1 MSPDLA
7 SASAPMADKIQPPAD
22 PHRWFKWEIVL
33 LLWFAFFLNQAD
45 RQIFGVTLPLIRA
58 EFHLSD
64 QQMGLVAT
72 TFSIVF
78 GLLVPI
84 AGLAGDVFKRR
95 DIVVFSLLVFSL
107 GTLLTGS
114 ASSFVLLLIFRG
126 VATGAGEAFYAP
138 AANSL
143 IAERHVETRARAL
156 SIHQT
161 ANYTGVVLGSL
172 FAGWVADHHG
182 WRAAFTTF
190 GVAGVVWA
198 AVIWLRARGQA
209 KPPAA
214 GRVDLRD
221 QGRLALEAVGVL
233 TRNPLL
239 IGQTIGFC
247 GLVFMLVGYLTW
259 MPTIL
264 YERFHLSLASAGFQ
278 SVVYHH
284 VMGYL
289 GLLIAGVATDRLV
302 RRFPRIR
309 VFSMAVALM
318 LCAPF
323 IWLSA
328 NAGQLWLVYGA
339 LGAFGLFRGVYDA
352 NLYAA
357 MFDEVEDRLR
367 STVAGLIIACAYI
380 VGAFAPW
387 LMGLLKAAYGVRA
400 GLELLSAAA
409 LAAGA
414 VFLVFTLASRR
425 AAKAV

>member
-1 MSPDLA
+1 MSVESKPV
-7 SASAPMADKIQPPAD
+7 S
-22 PHRWFKWEIVL
+22 RWFKWEIVA

-58 EFHLSD
+58 EFHLTD

-84 AGLAGDVFKRR
+84 AGLAGDIFKRR
-95 DIVVFSLLVFSL
+95 DVVVLSLLIFSV
-107 GTLLTGS
+107 GTLLTGTS
-114 ASSFVLLLIFRG
+114 SSFLFLLLFRG

-143 IAERHVETRARAL
+143 IADHHVETRAWAL

-172 FAGWVADHHG
+172 FAGWVADQHG
-182 WRAAFTTF
+182 WRAAFATF
-190 GVAGVVWA
+190 GVAGLIWA
-198 AVIWLRARGQA
+198 GVILWRAKGHA
-209 KPPAA
+209 KIALAPRPNLAEQRQLA
-214 GRVDLRD
+214 GE
-221 QGRLALEAVGVL
+221 ALSVL
-233 TRNPLL
+233 INSPLL
-239 IGQTIGFC
+239 LGQTLGFC

-264 YERFHLSLASAGFQ
+264 YERFYMSLAQAGFS
-278 SVVYHH
+278 SVAYHH
-284 VMGYL
+284 IVGYV
-289 GLLIAGVATDRLV
+289 GLLLAGVATDRV
-302 RRFPRIR
+302 ARRFPRIR
-309 VFSMAVALM
+309 VFSMAFALM

-328 NAGQLWLVYGA
+328 NASALWMVYAA
-339 LGAFGLFRGVYDA
+339 LAAFGLFRGVYDA

-357 MFDEVEDRLR
+357 MFDAVENRLR

-380 VGAFAPW
+380 VGALAPW
-387 LMGLLKAAYGVRA
+387 LMGVLKGAYGVRSS
-400 GLELLSAAA
+400 LELLSYVA
-409 LAAGA
+409 LASGA
-414 VFLVFTLASRR
+414 SFLGLIVVDRR
-425 AAKAV
+425 AAKAC

>member
-1 MSPDLA
+1 MPIEA
-7 SASAPMADKIQPPAD
+7 RTGAEAAPKTGF
-22 PHRWFKWEIVL
+22 WFKWEIVA

-58 EFHLSD
+58 EFDLSD

-84 AGLAGDVFKRR
+84 AGLAGDIFKRR
-95 DIVVFSLLVFSL
+95 DIVVFSLILFSV
-107 GTLLTGS
+107 GTLLTGFS
-114 ASSFVLLLIFRG
+114 ANYLLLLLFRG
-126 VATGAGEAFYAP
+126 LATGAGEAFYAP

-143 IAERHVETRARAL
+143 IAERHIETRARAL

-172 FAGWVADHHG
+172 FAGWVADQHG
-182 WRAAFTTF
+182 WRAAFMTF
-190 GVAGVVWA
+190 GVAGLVWA
-198 AVIWLRARGQA
+198 GVILLRAQSQP
-209 KPPAA
+209 PPAA
-214 GRVDLRD
+214 RPTGSLADHR
-221 QGRLALEAVGVL
+221 RLALEALGVL
-233 TRNPLL
+233 VRSPLL
-239 IGQTIGFC
+239 LGQTVGFC

-264 YERFHLSLASAGFQ
+264 YERFQLSLASAGFS

-284 VMGYL
+284 VLGYA
-289 GLLIAGVATDRLV
+289 GLLATGVVTDRLV
-302 RRFPRIR
+302 RRFTRIR
-309 VFSMAVALM
+309 VLSMAGALM

-328 NAGQLWLVYGA
+328 NAADLWVVYAA

-357 MFDEVEDRLR
+357 MFDAVEDRLR
-367 STVAGLIIACAYI
+367 SSVAGLIIACAYV

-387 LMGLLKAAYGVRA
+387 LMGVLKGAYGVRS
-400 GLELLSAAA
+400 GLEMLAAVA
-409 LAAGA
+409 LATGA
-414 VFLVFTLASRR
+414 LFLAFVLSTRPKPRSGL
-425 AAKAV
+425 

>member
-1 MSPDLA
+1 MSTDAKPV
-7 SASAPMADKIQPPAD
+7 S
-22 PHRWFKWEIVL
+22 RWFKWEIVA

-58 EFHLSD
+58 EFHLTD

-84 AGLAGDVFKRR
+84 AGLAGDIFKRR
-95 DIVVFSLLVFSL
+95 DVVVLSLLIFSI
-107 GTLLTGS
+107 GTLLTGTS
-114 ASSFVLLLIFRG
+114 SSFLFLLLFRG

-143 IAERHVETRARAL
+143 IADHHVETRARAL

-172 FAGWVADHHG
+172 FAGWVADQHG
-182 WRAAFTTF
+182 WRAAFATF
-190 GVAGVVWA
+190 GVAGLVWA
-198 AVIWLRARGQA
+198 GVILWRARGHA
-209 KPPAA
+209 KVAVAEKPKLAEQGKLAA
-214 GRVDLRD
+214 E
-221 QGRLALEAVGVL
+221 ALSILVKS
-233 TRNPLL
+233 PLL
-239 IGQTIGFC
+239 LGQTLGFC

-264 YERFHLSLASAGFQ
+264 YERFHLSLAHAGFS
-278 SVVYHH
+278 SVAYHH
-284 VMGYL
+284 IVGYV
-289 GLLIAGVATDRLV
+289 GLLVAGVVTDRLAK
-302 RRFPRIR
+302 RLPSIR
-309 VFSMAVALM
+309 VFSMAFALM

-328 NAGQLWLVYGA
+328 NADALWMVYAA
-339 LGAFGLFRGVYDA
+339 LAAFGLFRGAYDA

-357 MFDEVEDRLR
+357 MFDAVENRLR

-380 VGAFAPW
+380 VGALAPW
-387 LMGLLKAAYGVRA
+387 LMGVLKSAYGVRSS
-400 GLELLSAAA
+400 LELLSYVAFATGAAF
-409 LAAGA
+409 LGFILLDRRRRGA
-414 VFLVFTLASRR
+414 S
-425 AAKAV
+425 

>member
-1 MSPDLA
+1 MSV
-7 SASAPMADKIQPPAD
+7 D
-22 PHRWFKWEIVL
+22 PKPVSRWFKWEIVA

-58 EFHLSD
+58 EFHLTD

-84 AGLAGDVFKRR
+84 AGLAGDIFKRR
-95 DIVVFSLLVFSL
+95 DVVVLSLLIFSV
-107 GTLLTGS
+107 GTLLTGTS
-114 ASSFVLLLIFRG
+114 SSFLFLLLFRG

-143 IAERHVETRARAL
+143 IADHHVETRARAL

-182 WRAAFTTF
+182 WRAAFATF
-190 GVAGVVWA
+190 GVAGLVWA
-198 AVIWLRARGQA
+198 GVILWRARGHA
-209 KPPAA
+209 KAA
-214 GRVDLRD
+214 VAEKPNLTE
-221 QGRLALEAVGVL
+221 QGKLAAEALAVL
-233 TRNPLL
+233 VKSPLL
-239 IGQTIGFC
+239 LGQTLGFC

-264 YERFHLSLASAGFQ
+264 YERFHLTLAHAGFS
-278 SVVYHH
+278 SVAYHH
-284 VMGYL
+284 IVGYV
-289 GLLIAGVATDRLV
+289 GLLVAGVATDRLAKS
-302 RRFPRIR
+302 FPSIR
-309 VFSMAVALM
+309 VFSMAFALM

-328 NAGQLWLVYGA
+328 NASTLWMVYAA
-339 LGAFGLFRGVYDA
+339 LAAFGLFRGVYDA

-357 MFDEVEDRLR
+357 MFDAVENRLR

-380 VGAFAPW
+380 VGALAPW
-387 LMGLLKAAYGVRA
+387 LMGVLKGAYGVRSS
-400 GLELLSAAA
+400 LELLSYVAFATGAA
-409 LAAGA
+409 
-414 VFLVFTLASRR
+414 FLGFILIDRRR
-425 AAKAV
+425 AKPI

>member
-1 MSPDLA
+1 MSDNA
-7 SASAPMADKIQPPAD
+7 STPPAS
-22 PHRWFKWEIVL
+22 RWLRWEIVA

-58 EFHLSD
+58 EFHLTD

-95 DIVVFSLLVFSL
+95 DVVVLSLLIFSV
-107 GTLLTGS
+107 GTLLTGTS
-114 ASSFVLLLIFRG
+114 SSFLLLLLFRG

-143 IAERHVETRARAL
+143 IAEHHVETRGRAL

-172 FAGWVADHHG
+172 FAGWVADQHG
-182 WRAAFTTF
+182 WRAAFATF
-190 GVAGVVWA
+190 GIAGLIWAGVILLHA
-198 AVIWLRARGQA
+198 GKSA
-209 KPPAA
+209 PAPA
-214 GRVDLRD
+214 TERPRLAD
-221 QGRLALEAVGVL
+221 QGKLAAEALRVL
-233 TRNPLL
+233 TGSPLL
-239 IGQTIGFC
+239 IGQTLGFC
-247 GLVFMLVGYLTW
+247 GLVFVLVGYLTW

-264 YERFHLSLASAGFQ
+264 FERFHLTLAQAGFS
-278 SVVYHH
+278 SVAYHH
-284 VMGYL
+284 VVAYV
-289 GLLIAGVATDRLV
+289 GLLATGIATDRLA
-302 RRFPRIR
+302 RRFPRAR
-309 VFSMAVALM
+309 VLSMAFALI

-328 NAGQLWLVYGA
+328 SAAELWVVYGA
-339 LGAFGLFRGVYDA
+339 LAAFGLFRGIYDA

-357 MFDEVEDRLR
+357 MFDAVENRLR

-380 VGAFAPW
+380 VGALAPW
-387 LMGLLKAAYGVRA
+387 LMGVLKSAYGVRSS
-400 GLELLSAAA
+400 LELLSLVA
-409 LAAGA
+409 LVSG
-414 VFLVFTLASRR
+414 LAYLGCILLDRRR
-425 AAKAV
+425 AALT

>member
-1 MSPDLA
+1 MSDNA
-7 SASAPMADKIQPPAD
+7 STPP
-22 PHRWFKWEIVL
+22 PSRWLRWEIVA

-58 EFHLSD
+58 EFHLTD

-95 DIVVFSLLVFSL
+95 DVVVLSLLIFSV
-107 GTLLTGS
+107 GTLLTGTS
-114 ASSFVLLLIFRG
+114 SSFLLLLLFRG

-143 IAERHVETRARAL
+143 IAEHHVETRGRAL

-172 FAGWVADHHG
+172 FAGWVADQHG
-182 WRAAFTTF
+182 WRAAFATF
-190 GVAGVVWA
+190 GIAGLIWAGV
-198 AVIWLRARGQA
+198 ILLRAGKSVPA
-209 KPPAA
+209 PAA
-214 GRVDLRD
+214 ERPRLAD
-221 QGRLALEAVGVL
+221 QGKLAAEALRVL
-233 TRNPLL
+233 TVSPLL
-239 IGQTIGFC
+239 IGQTLGFC
-247 GLVFMLVGYLTW
+247 GLVFVLVGYLTW

-264 YERFHLSLASAGFQ
+264 FERFHLTLAQAGFS
-278 SVVYHH
+278 SVAYHH
-284 VMGYL
+284 VVAYV
-289 GLLIAGVATDRLV
+289 GLLATGIATDRLA
-302 RRFPRIR
+302 RRFPRAR
-309 VFSMAVALM
+309 VLSMAFALI

-328 NAGQLWLVYGA
+328 SAAELWVVYGA
-339 LGAFGLFRGVYDA
+339 LAAFGLFRGIYDA

-357 MFDEVEDRLR
+357 MFDAVENRLR

-380 VGAFAPW
+380 VGALAPW
-387 LMGLLKAAYGVRA
+387 LMGVLKSAYGVRSS
-400 GLELLSAAA
+400 LELLSLVA
-409 LAAGA
+409 LVSG
-414 VFLVFTLASRR
+414 LAYLGCILLDRRR
-425 AAKAV
+425 AALT

>member
-1 MSPDLA
+1 MSDNLA
-7 SASAPMADKIQPPAD
+7 PPAS
-22 PHRWFKWEIVL
+22 RWLRWEIVA

-58 EFHLSD
+58 EFHLTD

-84 AGLAGDVFKRR
+84 AGLAGDIFKRR
-95 DIVVFSLLVFSL
+95 DVVVLSLLIFSV
-107 GTLLTGS
+107 GTLLTGTS
-114 ASSFVLLLIFRG
+114 SSFLFLLLFRG

-143 IAERHVETRARAL
+143 IADHHLETRARAL

-172 FAGWVADHHG
+172 FAGWVADQHG
-182 WRAAFTTF
+182 WRAAFATF
-190 GVAGVVWA
+190 GIAGLIWAGVILW
-198 AVIWLRARGQA
+198 RARGHA
-209 KPPAA
+209 NAAISEKPNLAEQGKLAA
-214 GRVDLRD
+214 EA
-221 QGRLALEAVGVL
+221 LAVL
-233 TRNPLL
+233 TKSPLL
-239 IGQTIGFC
+239 LGQTLGFC

-264 YERFHLSLASAGFQ
+264 YERFHLSLAHAGFS
-278 SVVYHH
+278 SVAYHH
-284 VMGYL
+284 IVGYV
-289 GLLIAGVATDRLV
+289 GLLVAGVATDRLA
-302 RRFPRIR
+302 RRFPSIR
-309 VFSMAVALM
+309 VFSMALALM

-328 NAGQLWLVYGA
+328 NASALWVVYAA
-339 LGAFGLFRGVYDA
+339 LAAFGLFRGIYDA

-357 MFDEVEDRLR
+357 MFDAVENRLR

-380 VGAFAPW
+380 VGALAPW
-387 LMGLLKAAYGVRA
+387 LMGVLKSAYGVRSS
-400 GLELLSAAA
+400 LELLSYVAFATGAA
-409 LAAGA
+409 
-414 VFLVFTLASRR
+414 FLSLILLDRR
-425 AAKAV
+425 RRGVSG